1 MSDEKIFINTLPQ
14 QSFYSIITTAKGV
27 TMRKSIEIIGW
38 VLLMTVFFAAHL
50 MVVSTFF
57 GIDKYVVIS
66 GSMERELYAG
76 AMVVVNR
83 NAKYEDIT
91 RGDIIIFKY
100 EDMNVIHRVVDRK
113 DIDGESHLKTKGD
126 SNAHD
131 DGYLTTANNYCGK
144 ALFHIPKVFGFMIDF
159 FKMIER

>member
-1 MSDEKIFINTLPQ
+1 
-14 QSFYSIITTAKGV
+14 
-27 TMRKSIEIIGW
+27 MRKTFKFIGW
-38 VLLMTVFFAAHL
+38 TLLLAAFVFAMSVFL
-50 MVVSTFF
+50 STFF

-66 GSMERELYAG
+66 GSMEPELYAG
-76 AMVVVNR
+76 DMVIVNR
-83 NAKYEDIT
+83 NVKYEDIT

-126 SNAHD
+126 SNAQD

-159 FKMIER
+159 LKMRER